1 MQDRGDNPDEML
13 ERFAAMINA
22 AVSERP
28 SDMTVGMHLCR
39 GNLRSSWMARG
50 GYDPVANILFKKI
63 KVDALFL
70 EYDDDR
76 AGSFEPLKAMNA
88 NEGPFVVLGLITTKS
103 GVLEDRDA
111 IKRRIREAA
120 DVLGLDRLC
129 LSPQCGFASTEEGNL
144 LTETEQWRK
153 LALTQE
159 IAAEVWN

>member
-1 MQDRGDNPDEML
+1 
-13 ERFAAMINA
+13 
-22 AVSERP
+22 
-28 SDMTVGMHLCR
+28 MTVGMHLCR

-50 GYDPVANILFKKI
+50 GYDPVANILFNKI

-111 IKRRIREAA
+111 IKRRVPKRPMSSGWTVCVSVRNA
-120 DVLGLDRLC
+120 V
-129 LSPQCGFASTEEGNL
+129 SPPRRKAICSPKQSNGE
-144 LTETEQWRK
+144 K